1 MKDKAIEIIDKYK
14 AQLFDAGIK
23 IEISSKNYE
32 VFGREHSS
40 RAKFSFVR
48 IHPDPRDLVKPQD
61 RALET
66 KNKYRKKDKNY
77 QYIVLS
83 VLPANGE
90 EISEDDCKEYSFP
103 LCKVSLGHMGQ
114 ETSRTTFDENKILKK
129 IEKRIQKIL
138 NKSKKS
144 GVSKTCKNTFF
155 DAPRYSFFK
164 KYEYKQRFCGKSK
177 SFWDA
182 FFEVSVCALVI
193 LLVFMAW
200 LIDKMI

>member
-1 MKDKAIEIIDKYK
+1 MKDKVIEIIDKYK
-14 AQLFDAGIK
+14 EQLLDAGIK

-32 VFGREHSS
+32 VFGREYSS

-48 IHPDPRDLVKPQD
+48 IHPDPRNLIKPQD

-66 KNKYRKKDKNY
+66 KNKYRKKDKSY

-83 VLPANGE
+83 VLPTNGKEIPE
-90 EISEDDCKEYSFP
+90 EDCKEYSFP

-138 NKSKKS
+138 NKSKKT
-144 GVSKTCKNTFF
+144 GVSKTCKNTLF

-177 SFWDA
+177 SFWDT
-182 FFEVSVCALVI
+182 FFEASICVLVI
-193 LLVFMAW
+193 VFLLVLLLF
-200 LIDKMI
+200 IK